1 MHILFIV
8 PYSPTRIRVRPYN
21 LIKHLAQSENLLT
34 LATVWEDEAELDAL
48 KEFERLGVRV
58 ISQPLQ
64 KSRVLTNTGRTF
76 FSSTPLQARYSWQPA
91 LDVDDVPAFWIC

>member
-8 PYSPTRIRVRPYN
+8 PYTPTRIRVRPYN
-21 LIKHLAQSENLLT
+21 LIKHLALRENSIT
-34 LATVWEDEAELDAL
+34 LATVWEDEAELAAL

-64 KSRVLTNTGRTF
+64 KTRVLANTSRTF
-76 FSSTPLQARYSWQPA
+76 FSSTLLQARYS
-91 LDVDDVPAFWIC
+91 